1 LQNEEVSRQLTG
13 ISRGRYN
20 AKQPYLRFY
29 SDEDALL
36 YALLL
41 GSAAT
46 FFPLGVYCYFLSR
59 INRRLRP
66 LMVYGVWDFA
76 AVLFAVSGLLLFVGP
91 SLLTGFRYEWRE
103 LWIKLNY
110 PSLRGPGPTVT
121 GRWLVYWYL
130 YFGVIVV
137 TASLLLWRRRLF
149 TVVYNIKPAALEE
162 ALSRTL
168 DSLGILWMRSGPYIL
183 IGHRIESGKPW
194 FSRTGAAAAA
204 LPAEHSPH
212 ASGLAQSSTTAVP
225 DGLPATNGE
234 PSALREYRVLV
245 TLNPFESFRHVTLY
259 WPDGATPVRQ
269 AVETELA
276 AELARVRT
284 VDNPIGRPLLYIA
297 AVILVSLFG
306 TVAII
311 QSVLLS
317 RPLS

>member
-1 LQNEEVSRQLTG
+1 
-13 ISRGRYN
+13 
-20 AKQPYLRFY
+20 
-29 SDEDALL
+29 LL
-36 YALLL
+36 HALLL

-59 INRRLRP
+59 INRRSRP

-110 PSLRGPGPTVT
+110 QSLRGPGPTVT
-121 GRWLVYWYL
+121 GRWLTYWYL
-130 YFGVIVV
+130 YFGSTV
-137 TASLLLWRRRLF
+137 ACALMLLWRRRLF
-149 TVVYNIKPAALEE
+149 TVVYNIEPAALEE

-168 DSLGILWMRSGPYIL
+168 DSLGILWMRSGPYFFT
-183 IGHRIESGKPW
+183 GHRIESGKPW
-194 FSRTGAAAAA
+194 FSRTGAAAAV
-204 LPAEHSPH
+204 LPGGQSPPDT
-212 ASGLAQSSTTAVP
+212 SGLALSTTAVP
-225 DGLPATNGE
+225 DGLPDANGE
-234 PSALREYRVLV
+234 PAALREYRVLV
-245 TLNPFESFRHVTLY
+245 TLNPFEAFRHVTLY
-259 WPDGATPVRQ
+259 WPDGETPARQ
-269 AVETELA
+269 AVEKELA
-276 AELARVRT
+276 GELARVRT

-317 RPLS
+317 RPLT